1 MGNRSSRDLK
11 LKKQTVFNSWV
22 YRIPALCY
30 NEDQTLLAFAEK
42 RKCQDDTSSKHL
54 VMKTGTIKEENSKKT
69 IEWSDFKEVKNAHLD
84 GYRPMNPCP
93 VYDRDNRTLFLFF
106 TCVEGTVSEQ
116 WQIDNRTNK
125 TRLCF
130 VTTTDIGHSWSTVTD
145 LTDTLSEI
153 RQWATFAVGP
163 GHGIQTESGRLIVPL
178 YAYCIS
184 MDKCSC
190 PNPYVFCLYRDKNDS
205 WHLGKPLKKKSLEC
219 EMAEIS
225 DGKLYCNAR
234 SKGGYRVEAL
244 NMETLKETNMLVET
258 GGGCQGSVVSF
269 PAHIKAADCEP
280 KWLLFSHPTDRSKRI
295 DLGVYLNKSPMK
307 PKAWRKPWIINRGP
321 SGYSD
326 LAHIGDGWFVC
337 LMECGEQRET
347 EQIASVLFTYDD
359 LK

>member
-1 MGNRSSRDLK
+1 MGNSSSRDLE

-22 YRIPALCY
+22 YRIPALFY
-30 NEDQTLLAFAEK
+30 SEDQTLLAFAEK
-42 RKCQDDTSSKHL
+42 RTGQDDTSSKHL
-54 VMKTGTIKEENSKKT
+54 VMKTGTLKEENSQKT
-69 IEWSDFKEVKNAHLD
+69 IEWSDFKEVKEAHLH

-93 VYDRDNRTLFLFF
+93 VYDRDNQTLFLFF

-116 WQIDNRTNK
+116 WQINNRTNK

-130 VTTTDIGHSWSTVTD
+130 VTTTDTGHSWSAVTD
-145 LTDTLSEI
+145 LTDRLSEI

-163 GHGIQTESGRLIVPL
+163 GHGIQTDSGRLIVPL

-184 MDKCSC
+184 TLCCSST
-190 PNPYVFCLYRDKNDS
+190 PYVFCLYRDKNDS
-205 WHLGKPLKKKSLEC
+205 NWQLGKPLKKNSLEC
-219 EMAEIS
+219 EMAEVS

-244 NMETLKETNMLVET
+244 DMETLEETHKLVET

-269 PAHIKAADCEP
+269 PAQRQAADCET
-280 KWLLFSHPTDRSKRI
+280 KWLLFSHPTDQSKRI
-295 DLGVYLNKSPMK
+295 NLGLYLNKSPTN
-307 PKAWRKPWIINRGP
+307 PKAWSKPWTINSGP

-337 LMECGEQRET
+337 LLECGKKTET
-347 EQIASVLFTYDD
+347 EQIVSVVFRYDD